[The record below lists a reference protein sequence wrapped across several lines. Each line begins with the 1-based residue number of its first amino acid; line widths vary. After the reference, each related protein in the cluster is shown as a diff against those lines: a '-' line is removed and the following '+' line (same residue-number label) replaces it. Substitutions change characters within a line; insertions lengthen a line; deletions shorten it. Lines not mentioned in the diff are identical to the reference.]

1 MRDARR
7 NLRPSLLLAVVLIT
21 AASAAQAQAAKLLP
35 VDEAARDAG
44 FFVFRAR
51 LLEAVVRHDTAAVLD
66 AVDPN
71 IKIGFGGKDG
81 IAAFREK
88 WKLQDGHES
97 PLWAELGA
105 VLALGGSFR
114 SPDSFAA
121 PYVFSRWPEAFD
133 AFEHVAV
140 LGTDVRVRSAPSL
153 DSKILA
159 SLSFDIVRL
168 SQAGRS
174 RLTPEQLE
182 AWSAVELKGG
192 RTGYVASRYV
202 RSSVG
207 YRALFNKVNGRWR
220 MTAFVAG
227 D

>member
-1 MRDARR
+1 M
-7 NLRPSLLLAVVLIT
+7 T
-21 AASAAQAQAAKLLP
+21 ASAAQAQVAKLLP
-35 VDEAARDAG
+35 VDEAARDPG

-51 LLEAVVRHDTAAVLD
+51 LLEAVARHDTAALLD

-71 IKIGFGGKDG
+71 IKIGFGGNDG
-81 IAAFREK
+81 IAAFRET
-88 WKLQDGHES
+88 WKLQNGHES
-97 PLWAELGA
+97 PLWAELGL
-105 VLALGGSFR
+105 VLALGGSFQAEGL
-114 SPDSFAA
+114 FAA
-121 PYVFSRWPEAFD
+121 PYVFSRWPETSD

-140 LGTDVRVRSAPSL
+140 LATDVRVRAAPSL

-159 SLSFDIVRL
+159 ALSFDVVKL

-174 RLTPEQLE
+174 RLTPEQLKE
-182 AWSAVELKGG
+182 WTAVELKGG
-192 RTGYVASRYV
+192 RTGYMASRYV

>member
-1 MRDARR
+1 MG
-7 NLRPSLLLAVVLIT
+7 L
-21 AASAAQAQAAKLLP
+21 AQAGKLLP

-51 LLEAVVRHDTAAVLD
+51 LLEAVARHDTAALLD

-88 WKLQDGHES
+88 WKLQDGDRS
-97 PLWAELGA
+97 LLWAELGA
-105 VLALGGSFR
+105 ALALGGSFQ
-114 SPDSFAA
+114 SEGSFAA

-133 AFEHVAV
+133 SFEHVAIV
-140 LGTDVRVRSAPSL
+140 GTDVRIRSAPTL
-153 DSKILA
+153 DSKVLA

-174 RLTPEQLE
+174 RLTPEQLKE
-182 AWSAVELKGG
+182 WTAVELRGG
-192 RTGYVASRYV
+192 RAGYVASRYA
-202 RSSVG
+202 RSPVG